1 MVKSLFVKS
10 ITDPAKMETIMI
22 QPGFFDLDNRLRK
35 IDSNGDPLTKIE
47 EVVDWEIFRGILETV
62 RKKRGKSQVGP
73 RGYDVI
79 LLFKILVL
87 QSLYN
92 LSDDATEFQILD
104 RHSFCRFLGLH
115 LGSKVPDATT
125 IWRFREDLIKAG
137 VIEELF
143 ARFEQHLQDNGLT
156 ALKGQIVDASIVNVP
171 KQRNSRDENRQIKEG
186 RTPVEWGKNK
196 RRRKDVDA
204 RWTKK
209 NGKSYFG
216 YKNHVAVDVKH
227 KLIRGWKVTDAALH
241 DSNVFEDIL
250 AENTSR
256 DVWADSAYYSEKRL
270 KSLRESGY
278 REHIQRKG
286 CRGSKL
292 NKQEQDWNRSRSK
305 VRSRVEHVFGVQAQ
319 KAGNLILRTVGLAR
333 ATLKIGLRNLAY
345 NMDRMGTL
353 FAP

>member
-1 MVKSLFVKS
+1 M
-10 ITDPAKMETIMI
+10 
-22 QPGFFDLDNRLRK
+22 
-35 IDSNGDPLTKIE
+35 
-47 EVVDWEIFRGILETV
+47 
-62 RKKRGKSQVGP
+62 
-73 RGYDVI
+73 
-79 LLFKILVL
+79 
-87 QSLYN
+87 
-92 LSDDATEFQILD
+92 
-104 RHSFCRFLGLH
+104 
-115 LGSKVPDATT
+115 
-125 IWRFREDLIKAG
+125 
-137 VIEELF
+137 
-143 ARFEQHLQDNGLT
+143 
-156 ALKGQIVDASIVNVP
+156 GQ
-171 KQRNSRDENRQIKEG
+171 
-186 RTPVEWGKNK
+186 NK

-333 ATLKIGLRNLAY
+333 ATLKIALRNLAY